1 MTGTVR
7 ANFEDVVMVSVI
19 GEIVSPRHAV
29 EGYTITNR
37 GEPIVVTRSG
47 GITYNVRVG
56 DRAIGWASDHT
67 EPGVSMRN
75 KDEGESAALAT
86 LACIGNEAHVV
97 TGEGKG
103 SVGTVAGK
111 HGGNQVLVDFTRE
124 VMETLTIGD
133 KVQVR
138 AYGRGL
144 RLLDAPEVK
153 LHSVSVQLLKAM
165 ALEIKE
171 GVVTVPVAGI
181 VPPELMGAGVGGS
194 AERSDYDIQTADR
207 AVLEEHGLA
216 GLRLGDIVA
225 IRDHDDSFGHG
236 YRKGAWTIAS
246 VAHADSVMAGHGPGV
261 NVLMTSATGKIRAR
275 VEERGR
281 VNVADLLGLR
291 K

>member
-1 MTGTVR
+1 MAVR
-7 ANFEDVVMVSVI
+7 ANFEDVVMLSVI
-19 GEIVSPRHAV
+19 GEIISPRHAV
-29 EGYTITNR
+29 DGYTISNT
-37 GEPIVVTRSG
+37 GQPIVVTRSG
-47 GITYNVRVG
+47 GITYNVRTG

-75 KDEGESAALAT
+75 RDEGESAALAT
-86 LACIGNEAHVV
+86 LACIGNDAFVV

-103 SVGTVAGK
+103 SKGTVAGK

-124 VMETLTIGD
+124 AMEKLTIGD
-133 KVQVR
+133 RIQVR

-153 LHSVSVQLLKAM
+153 LHSMSVQLLKAM
-165 ALEIKE
+165 PLEIE
-171 GVVTVPVAGI
+171 GGVVTVPVAGI

-236 YRKGAWTIAS
+236 YRRGAWTIAS
-246 VAHADSVMAGHGPGV
+246 VAHGDSIMNGHGPGV
-261 NVLMTSATGKIRAR
+261 NVLITSATGKIKPRL
-275 VEERGR
+275 ERSGA
-281 VNVADLLGLR
+281 NIADLLKLR
-291 K
+291 E